1 MRSRA
6 VVVLRSRGE
15 AIRRSLRDAGLLRS
29 DLEIVRSE
37 HEIAFPV
44 VEGRPVPAEWGTV
57 TELEFAPRQGS
68 VPADYRELLHFPPEE
83 EALLPRAFDVVGD
96 IVLIRIP
103 DELRA
108 RAREIG
114 DALLEFVP
122 GARLVG
128 ADRGVHGTERTRSLE
143 VLAGTGGWTTRH
155 RENGIELDVD
165 LDRAYFSP
173 RLAREHARVASEV
186 AEGDRVYDLCCGVG
200 PFSLTIARDGRA
212 REVTSVDSNPAAI
225 ALLRTASARQRFAT
239 PIRPVEARVEDFVRS
254 VPSVERAILNLPH
267 QGIKYLPS
275 VARTVAPGGR
285 LYYYEV
291 TARAE
296 IDSRGTGVTQILD
309 APQAWSVVD
318 RHVVHPYSPQADLLA
333 FVLERA
339 AGG

>member
-1 MRSRA
+1 
-6 VVVLRSRGE
+6 
-15 AIRRSLRDAGLLRS
+15 
-29 DLEIVRSE
+29 
-37 HEIAFPV
+37 
-44 VEGRPVPAEWGTV
+44 
-57 TELEFAPRQGS
+57 
-68 VPADYRELLHFPPEE
+68 
-83 EALLPRAFDVVGD
+83 
-96 IVLIRIP
+96 
-103 DELRA
+103 
-108 RAREIG
+108 
-114 DALLEFVP
+114 
-122 GARLVG
+122 
-128 ADRGVHGTERTRSLE
+128 
-143 VLAGTGGWTTRH
+143 
-155 RENGIELDVD
+155 
-165 LDRAYFSP
+165 
-173 RLAREHARVASEV
+173 
-186 AEGDRVYDLCCGVG
+186 
-200 PFSLTIARDGRA
+200 
-212 REVTSVDSNPAAI
+212 VTSVDSNPAAI

-339 AGG
+339 VGG